1 MTKTTIKRKL
11 DKLFSE
17 YIRSR
22 GYCVKCRKTNY
33 LQNAHIFSRSNLSV
47 RWDLDNMLCLCPD
60 CHINFAHKN
69 PILFTEFVRE
79 YLGAE
84 RYEQLK
90 VRARAIKQWKLDE
103 MVEFYESMKV
113 ALKERGLT

>member
-22 GYCVKCRKTNY
+22 GYCIKCKKLDN
-33 LQNAHIFSRSNLSV
+33 LQCCHIFSRSNMSV
-47 RWDLDNMLCLCPD
+47 RWDIDNLLSMCAG
-60 CHINFAHKN
+60 CHFFAHKN

-103 MVEFYESMKV
+103 MVEFYEAMKI
-113 ALKERGLT
+113 ALKERCI